1 MRLVSAAL
9 ALALT
14 PAFAALPMVTF
25 DAAETPDP
33 VTPRVVSTA
42 ISGLDLGELTSS
54 AGALAPS
61 TAARTLQV
69 AGTQA
74 ATGPVVLTSK
84 MAMARFTVAG
94 VSWSRT
100 SVVAATDVS
109 VNVRVNEASGWTA
122 WEKLAIT
129 DDGPDAMTAEAAGAR
144 VGTTP
149 LVSSGA
155 TGIQVRVD
163 TATGATPP
171 GLLVSTIDPGT
182 SPADDGL
189 THAAPPGS
197 ASAAASQPAIITRAQ
212 WGADEKLRKT
222 LTLNASVK
230 AITIH
235 HTAGSNS
242 YTQADAAA
250 QVRGIYAYD
259 TLALGWADIAYN
271 FLVDKWG
278 RVYEGRAGSITSAVR
293 GAHAMG
299 FNTDTMGV
307 SAMGNYETTAAP
319 AVMVDALARVA
330 GWKLSQ
336 YGVNPLG
343 KVVLT
348 SQGGVGAKYAAGVAA
363 TLDTI
368 HTHQNSS
375 YTLCPGKYLYPQMG
389 AIRAK
394 AANYASYSSTAAPTA
409 DPPGTRLSDLNSDGR
424 SDLVA
429 RDSAGRLW
437 LYPGNGSGG
446 FLARRSMG
454 GGWKSMTAIITPG
467 DVNGDG
473 RGDVLAR
480 GKAGQLWFYPGN
492 GASRL
497 SARRLAGAGGWNSMT
512 ALTAAGN
519 MIGNARPDMLARDK
533 AGRLWLYPSTG
544 AGTFGTRHLLGRGG
558 WNSMTAL
565 AGAGDL
571 SGDGRADLLAR
582 DSAGNLWLYRTSTG
596 GGFGARTLAGHSWN
610 GMTAL
615 VTPGNFD
622 RAGGNDLIA
631 RDRAGRLWLY
641 PGNNAG
647 RFGPRRTPGTGY
659 KGYATA

>member
-1 MRLVSAAL
+1 
-9 ALALT
+9 
-14 PAFAALPMVTF
+14 MVTF
-25 DAAETPDP
+25 DAVETPDP
-33 VTPRVVSTA
+33 VSPRVVSTA

-54 AGALAPS
+54 TGALAPS

-100 SVVAATDVS
+100 SAVASKEVI
-109 VNVRVNEASGWTA
+109 VNVRLKEASGWTA
-122 WEKLAIT
+122 WEKLAVT

-368 HTHQNSS
+368 HAHQNSS

-394 AANYASYSSTAAPTA
+394 AANYASYSSTTAPVSPVAPVKVVKVTGFDA
-409 DPPGTRLSDLNSDGR
+409 DGHGDVMGRVAGGGLYLYPGRLSSFGQPVRIGTGWNMFNTLLSPGDFTGDGQADVIGR
-424 SDLVA
+424 TP
-429 RDSAGRLW
+429 AGKLY
-437 LYPGNGSGG
+437 LYPGNGKGG
-446 FLARRSMG
+446 FADG
-454 GGWKSMTAIITPG
+454 GKVIGTGWNMFNTLISPG
-467 DVNGDG
+467 D
-473 RGDVLAR
+473 
-480 GKAGQLWFYPGN
+480 
-492 GASRL
+492 
-497 SARRLAGAGGWNSMT
+497 
-512 ALTAAGN
+512 LTDD
-519 MIGNARPDMLARDK
+519 RKSD
-533 AGRLWLYPSTG
+533 
-544 AGTFGTRHLLGRGG
+544 LLGRRP
-558 WNSMTAL
+558 
-565 AGAGDL
+565 
-571 SGDGRADLLAR
+571 DGRTYLY
-582 DSAGNLWLYRTSTG
+582 AGNGKGGYAARALIPVPWGSTTWL
-596 GGFGARTLAGHSWN
+596 FGAS
-610 GMTAL
+610 
-615 VTPGNFD
+615 
-622 RAGGNDLIA
+622 
-631 RDRAGRLWLY
+631 
-641 PGNNAG
+641 
-647 RFGPRRTPGTGY
+647 
-659 KGYATA
+659 

>member
-9 ALALT
+9 AVALT
-14 PAFAALPMVTF
+14 PSFVAVPTVAFDF
-25 DAAETPDP
+25 AEPPHP
-33 VTPRVVSTA
+33 VSPKVVSTA
-42 ISGLDLGELTSS
+42 ISGVDQVELATF
-54 AGALAPS
+54 PS
-61 TAARTLQV
+61 TPAPAAAARTLQV
-69 AGTQA
+69 
-74 ATGPVVLTSK
+74 TGREVSGPEVLTSK
-84 MAMARFTVAG
+84 MTTARFTVAG

-100 SVVAATDVS
+100 SAVASKEVI
-109 VNVRVNEASGWTA
+109 VNVRLKEASGWTA
-122 WEKLAIT
+122 WEKLAVT

-368 HTHQNSS
+368 HAHQNSS

-394 AANYASYSSTAAPTA
+394 AANYASYSSTTAPVSPVAPVKVVKVTGFDA
-409 DPPGTRLSDLNSDGR
+409 DGHGDVMGRVAGGGLYLYPGRLSSFGQPVRIGTGWNMFNMLLSPGDFTGDGQADVIGR
-424 SDLVA
+424 TP
-429 RDSAGRLW
+429 AGKLY
-437 LYPGNGSGG
+437 LYPGNGKGG
-446 FLARRSMG
+446 FAAG
-454 GGWKSMTAIITPG
+454 GKVIGTGWNMFNTLLSPG
-467 DVNGDG
+467 D
-473 RGDVLAR
+473 
-480 GKAGQLWFYPGN
+480 
-492 GASRL
+492 
-497 SARRLAGAGGWNSMT
+497 
-512 ALTAAGN
+512 LTDD
-519 MIGNARPDMLARDK
+519 RKSD
-533 AGRLWLYPSTG
+533 
-544 AGTFGTRHLLGRGG
+544 LLGRRP
-558 WNSMTAL
+558 
-565 AGAGDL
+565 
-571 SGDGRADLLAR
+571 DGRTYLY
-582 DSAGNLWLYRTSTG
+582 AGNGKGGYAARALIPVPWGSTTWL
-596 GGFGARTLAGHSWN
+596 FGAS
-610 GMTAL
+610 
-615 VTPGNFD
+615 
-622 RAGGNDLIA
+622 
-631 RDRAGRLWLY
+631 
-641 PGNNAG
+641 
-647 RFGPRRTPGTGY
+647 
-659 KGYATA
+659 